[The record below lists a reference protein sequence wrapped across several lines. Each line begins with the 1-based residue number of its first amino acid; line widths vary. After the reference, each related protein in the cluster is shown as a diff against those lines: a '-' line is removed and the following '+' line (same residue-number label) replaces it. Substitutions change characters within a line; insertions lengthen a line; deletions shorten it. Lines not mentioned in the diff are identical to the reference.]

1 MNAAAIAAPVHL
13 PFARSEHKVEVVSDY
28 AALLKLRS
36 QWDELM
42 EQAGIDHP
50 FLSHEW
56 VCTWWECF
64 GAGKRLHVLLV
75 KAGEKV
81 VAIAPLMRS
90 RKRMYGTRVRR
101 LGTSFATPGFSAAAT
116 RSGRFTRTSCRGNRS
131 TGRIRRCA

>member
-90 RKRMYGTRVRR
+90 RKRMYGVWDAGATSRDEFRDARFLRR
-101 LGTSFATPGFSAAAT
+101 RDPQWPIHQDIVPRQPEYRAD
-116 RSGRFTRTSCRGNRS
+116 
-131 TGRIRRCA
+131 